1 MNLLKIKLNSNI
13 ITGALFLII
22 SIILHIMIP
31 SQIKTYE
38 TGAVTAAT
46 VPTLMIRGMI
56 LCSAILLA
64 QGVLSKQK
72 TEYMIS
78 GAMFS
83 REKLLKLKPLIYIL
97 MLLIYAI
104 ILPYAGFIIS
114 SLVLSNCILLYFGAR
129 KWWFYAVASANVF
142 VAYFAFTAMSVT
154 LP

>member
-1 MNLLKIKLNSNI
+1 MKIKLNSNM
-13 ITGALFLII
+13 ITGALFLFI
-22 SIILHIMIP
+22 SIILLIMIP
-31 SQIKTYE
+31 SQIKTFE

-83 REKLLKLKPLIYIL
+83 REKLLKLKPLI
-97 MLLIYAI
+97 
-104 ILPYAGFIIS
+104 
-114 SLVLSNCILLYFGAR
+114 
-129 KWWFYAVASANVF
+129 
-142 VAYFAFTAMSVT
+142 
-154 LP
+154 